1 MNDINYWIKN
11 KYSYYW
17 IDRVKEYGFDEYCK
31 GLCAVVENKH
41 PKSVYEIGIGTGW
54 PFAINFYNKGMKV
67 SGSDISEILIK
78 DLNTHFPEI
87 RASIGSYD
95 EIKCEI
101 EKYDVVYCFRST
113 WYFSDIFKALD
124 VMFNMSKN
132 GGSVVFD
139 IMNSDS
145 LFNRMIILKH
155 RFLLPYNFVKNIVKL
170 ALNLVLGKKYLLQD
184 LWNIHEIPVSV
195 FHVEEYLINRGIKFK
210 IYSISEL
217 ERGRSASIGNPKASS
232 KVLFDCI
239 AN

>member
-1 MNDINYWIKN
+1 
-11 KYSYYW
+11 
-17 IDRVKEYGFDEYCK
+17 
-31 GLCAVVENKH
+31 
-41 PKSVYEIGIGTGW
+41 
-54 PFAINFYNKGMKV
+54 MKV

-87 RASIGSYD
+87 RTTIGSYD

-170 ALNLVLGKKYLLQD
+170 ALNLVLGKKYLMQD

-195 FHVEEYLINRGIKFK
+195 YQVEKYLINRGIKFK

-217 ERGRSASIGNPKASS
+217 ESGRSASIANPKASS